1 MFTESLR
8 VEKFKLAAHHGNII
22 QLANLM
28 RQSHFSLNTLYEC
41 SHESLDKLIEI
52 SDRSGVAARLTG
64 AGYVKFSMKNKF

>member
-1 MFTESLR
+1 
-8 VEKFKLAAHHGNII
+8 
-22 QLANLM
+22 M

-64 AGYVKFSMKNKF
+64 AGYANFFPIKFEF